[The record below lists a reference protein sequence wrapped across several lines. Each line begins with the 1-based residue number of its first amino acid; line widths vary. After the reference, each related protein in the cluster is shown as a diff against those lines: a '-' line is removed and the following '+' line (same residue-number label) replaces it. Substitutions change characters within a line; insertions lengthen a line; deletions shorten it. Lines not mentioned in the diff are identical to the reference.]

1 MQPGETDWA
10 TYIKEASQGNPE
22 ALTKLY
28 DESCRLLY
36 SLILR
41 IVGDAADA
49 EEVCLD
55 VYVQVWQSA
64 DRFDGRR
71 GGATS
76 WLLTIARSRAIDRVR
91 STSTRRTQEP
101 NGNSYEQTL
110 AQHCSSEKSPDQLF
124 ACNRQTEVVFTAL
137 QKLGD
142 KEREVIELAYFAG
155 MTHAEIAACLNRPLG
170 TVKTY
175 IRRALM
181 NLRRDFLPETAR
193 PFRNGNQC
201 DTND

>member
-1 MQPGETDWA
+1 MHPAEAVWA
-10 TYIKEASQGNPE
+10 KYIAQARSGNAE

-28 DESCRLLY
+28 DESCRLVY

-55 VYVQVWQSA
+55 VYLQVWQSA
-64 DRFDGRR
+64 HSFDGRR
-71 GGATS
+71 GGVTA

-91 STSTRRTQEP
+91 STATRRRQEP

-110 AQHCSSEKSPDQLF
+110 ARHCSSEKSPDRLF
-124 ACNRQTEVVFTAL
+124 ACKRQTEVVFTAL
-137 QKLGD
+137 QKLED

-181 NLRRDFLPETAR
+181 HLRRDFLQENAR
-193 PFRNGNQC
+193 PFRNGSEC